1 MANFLTLL
9 FALFAMTAFGESFC
23 DRREGE
29 NEERERV
36 ADQRRA
42 MFSVCMSFL
51 DSFATCRRAGF
62 RRQSACRRQPLSPL
76 FFCPLPLHPPPHTQT
91 KKQPPPPPTPG
102 AGEQRRDW
110 GAFSSLFD
118 LLFSISLPS
127 ASCLS
132 PPASLKD
139 DPTSKKSLSLF
150 PSGAGAAAPVAAS
163 RAPPSAPPLASE
175 SATPSPTTRTTTATT
190 VSGEDEWRLE
200 EREEEEGELK
210 GKKRKNSGQTVPP
223 LTLLS
228 YSPLFFRIH
237 KINRLLQ
244 HRRLWSQDADL
255 RQIGSFFFAPL
266 FAFFLFSLSQGC
278 LFFCERV
285 SPCAIEIPNRYLP
298 NLKIKRA
305 RGGEK
310 G

>member
-1 MANFLTLL
+1 MQLAVEQVLVDK
-9 FALFAMTAFGESFC
+9 ALAV
-23 DRREGE
+23 D
-29 NEERERV
+29 N
-36 ADQRRA
+36 
-42 MFSVCMSFL
+42 
-51 DSFATCRRAGF
+51 
-62 RRQSACRRQPLSPL
+62 LSHL
-76 FFCPLPLHPPPHTQT
+76 FFFVLSPLHPPPHTQT

-200 EREEEEGELK
+200 EREEERELK

-244 HRRLWSQDADL
+244 HRRLRSQDADL
-255 RQIGSFFFAPL
+255 RQIGSFFSRPYL
-266 FAFFLFSLSQGC
+266 PSSFFLYP
-278 LFFCERV
+278 RAV
-285 SPCAIEIPNRYLP
+285 SSFAKSVFLRD
-298 NLKIKRA
+298 
-305 RGGEK
+305 
-310 G
+310 